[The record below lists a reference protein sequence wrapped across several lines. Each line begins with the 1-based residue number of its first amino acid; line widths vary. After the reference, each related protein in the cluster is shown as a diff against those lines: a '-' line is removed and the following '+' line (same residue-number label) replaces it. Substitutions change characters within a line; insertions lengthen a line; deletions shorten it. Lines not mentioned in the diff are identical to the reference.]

1 MGGEDASGRHVFL
14 VRSSLQYL
22 MATALAADLREH
34 GPQACRML
42 FMPDMLEPA
51 LFLRATQGWAESP
64 FDRVDFIEPRKR
76 PGFEAPRRESGAI
89 RRQLRT
95 AILKARPVSMTVFND
110 CEEPG
115 QVALIAT
122 ARHFPQALRRCAEDG
137 SLAYTNFVYRSHGL
151 AMQLRQ
157 KLRMGRQ
164 WHDVRVLGT
173 HPLVQEFIALH
184 PSLVREELRHRPLLA
199 FPSRSLESAA
209 LRSLA
214 ARLCEATGF
223 MPQAVPAGATVL
235 TVSHSSYAARNPEYP
250 DLMRVCARKLVD
262 GRGHVFVKYHPRESQ
277 ADYLGLCAPGIAK
290 EIARA
295 LPIECL
301 YLMLRDRP
309 LHVVGGMST
318 TLLTAGLL
326 MPQVRCAALVH
337 ATATGDTWDQRL
349 LEQLRITPLADA
361 AGIDDHFDALQDPH
375 RNKLAEPDVHR

>member
-42 FMPDMLEPA
+42 FMPDMLDPA

-277 ADYLGLCAPGIAK
+277 ADYLSLCAPGIAK
-290 EIARA
+290 EIART

-337 ATATGDTWDQRL
+337 ATATGDTWDRRL